1 MNPFYFI
8 TNANNDIMI
17 YVSAIVTQT
26 TTDTL
31 LDYVLRFME
40 AQNRV
45 SDKQITPLD
54 ALKIYHEMVRA
65 R

>member
-1 MNPFYFI
+1 MR
-8 TNANNDIMI
+8 
-17 YVSAIVTQT
+17 S
-26 TTDTL
+26 TDTL

-54 ALKIYHEMVRA
+54 ALKIYHEMIRA